1 MQAENRLLQDQQR
14 LRQQQQEKRGGEE
27 IREADTAPSS
37 PALMALDFTCG
48 ASGTRNAT
56 GGTPSG
62 QSPSTSTP
70 SNPDDG
76 SAGARRKR
84 PDFDQDRSIS
94 GVISPIRGEI
104 DQSYPAGTF
113 YPWRT
118 PVVTHDEFIRIILD
132 EVQEANRN
140 ERKEMEEAEKKKRNE
155 GDGDESEDDNHKEA
169 GKDTKQGKG
178 LFGASGSS
186 LFERTDEETAPKFS
200 VVVTNERGV
209 EPFMLREDEDIT
221 RREPEPRVS
230 KRKQM
235 NPKKFTKK

>member
-1 MQAENRLLQDQQR
+1 
-14 LRQQQQEKRGGEE
+14 
-27 IREADTAPSS
+27 
-37 PALMALDFTCG
+37 MALDFTCG

-76 SAGARRKR
+76 STGTRRKR
-84 PDFDQDRSIS
+84 SNFDQDRSIS
-94 GVISPIRGEI
+94 GVISPIRGDI

-132 EVQEANRN
+132 EVQEN
-140 ERKEMEEAEKKKRNE
+140 ERKERGEAEKKNKKSE
-155 GDGDESEDDNHKEA
+155 GKEDESEDDNHKEA
-169 GKDTKQGKG
+169 GKETKQGKNP
-178 LFGASGSS
+178 FGTSGSS
-186 LFERTDEETAPKFS
+186 LFERTDEETAPRFS

-209 EPFMLREDEDIT
+209 EPFMLHEDEDIT
-221 RREPEPRVS
+221 RSEPEPRS
-230 KRKQM
+230 NKRKQA
-235 NPKKFTKK
+235 NPKKFVKK